1 MTKPAEI
8 TRRTLLPV
16 TLAALFVLAG
26 CGIKGP
32 LELPADA
39 QVDARDA
46 KEAKK
51 KGQIAEASKLPGYQ
65 STKQQKKTAK
75 GLGRP
80 VKPDEPFFLD
90 SLLK

>member
-1 MTKPAEI
+1 MTKSAEI
-8 TRRTLLPV
+8 TRRTILPV
-16 TLAALFVLAG
+16 ALAALFVLAG

-39 QVDARDA
+39 QVDAKQA
-46 KEAKK
+46 KG
-51 KGQIAEASKLPGYQ
+51 KGQIAEASKLPGYKP
-65 STKQQKKTAK
+65 TTQQKKAAK

-80 VKPDEPFFLD
+80 VKPDDPFFLD

>member
-1 MTKPAEI
+1 MTKSAEI
-8 TRRTLLPV
+8 TRRTILPV
-16 TLAALFVLAG
+16 TLAALFALAG

-32 LELPADA
+32 LELPTDA
-39 QVDARDA
+39 QVDA
-46 KEAKK
+46 KEAKR
-51 KGQIAEASKLPGYQ
+51 KGEIAEASKLPGYQ
-65 STKQQKKTAK
+65 PTKQQQKAAR

>member
-8 TRRTLLPV
+8 TRRTILPV
-16 TLAALFVLAG
+16 ALAALFVLAG

-39 QVDARDA
+39 QVDAKET

-51 KGQIAEASKLPGYQ
+51 KGQVAEASKLPGYQ
-65 STKQQKKTAK
+65 ATKQQKKAAK